1 MEPLFTTSTD
11 YTLEEYQKIVRI
23 VQNKILKRPLV
34 LFILIASVLLLA
46 FLCDDV
52 SMRIG
57 LILGCI
63 LVIPVLFL
71 LDRWRIKKS
80 YSQNRQL
87 QGLHADFF
95 FYPDYMESKSELGNS
110 KIPYQKIFRILET
123 PTNFYL
129 ILAKTQ
135 GLIVIKSNCSDEL
148 ISFLQNLSDKIKQ
161 KA

>member
-63 LVIPVLFL
+63 LVIPVLLL

-95 FYPDYMESKSELGNS
+95 FYPDYMESK
-110 KIPYQKIFRILET
+110 IPYQKIFRILET

-129 ILAKTQ
+129 MLAKTQ

>member
-1 MEPLFTTSTD
+1 MELLFTTSTD

-23 VQNKILKRPLV
+23 VQNKMLKRPLV

-95 FYPDYMESKSELGNS
+95 F
-110 KIPYQKIFRILET
+110 
-123 PTNFYL
+123 
-129 ILAKTQ
+129 
-135 GLIVIKSNCSDEL
+135 
-148 ISFLQNLSDKIKQ
+148 
-161 KA
+161 